1 MTYKAWVGA
10 EFPPRRWQSEAFTP
24 ARRSIVS
31 GEWGVVHA
39 CTGSGKSRLIAELVA
54 WALASGARVMVTTP
68 SQDLVRQLWKTI
80 ADRVGARQVGQVYT
94 ARQEPFRPVAVVC
107 HDSMATY
114 AAALAQ
120 VGAKADLWIA
130 DEAHKTER
138 PSVKEAIEVLTPRR
152 RVGVTATPFRS
163 SPGESLSLFREL
175 VYSYTVGDALR
186 DKVLVPPVVHYW
198 HDEEITDVND
208 VVVQMIRRENVQGP
222 GVISAA
228 SIADAESFAERLTA
242 EGIPARAIHSR
253 LSAACR
259 LERVKWLRES
269 TANRRALVHP
279 SLLAE
284 GVDMPWLM
292 WGALRR
298 RVGSRVRF
306 VQEVGRYLRTH
317 PGKTH
322 ADILDPYALFT
333 LHSISNP
340 AALGEPAEDP
350 KLVKEMLE
358 EDPFPLIDLPPL
370 AVLPPAVAVDAT
382 GAWARALL
390 MLMEAE
396 GHYTPHPEY
405 GAKDARWRRKRASD
419 KQIAALGKLAWAV
432 RVIPEPHKTSMKAIA
447 KHPHR
452 LRAGVAGDL
461 ISVLHA
467 VADAS
472 ADHRKARMKWPWPDT
487 VVVPELPKRVVR
499 GLM

>member
-1 MTYKAWVGA
+1 MTYTPWVGA
-10 EFPPRRWQSEAFTP
+10 EFPPRRWQADAFTP
-24 ARRSIVS
+24 ARRSVVS

-39 CTGSGKSRLIAELVA
+39 CTGSGKSRFLAELVA
-54 WALASGARVMVTTP
+54 WAMASGARVMVSTP
-68 SQDLVRQLWKTI
+68 SQDLVRQLWKTV
-80 ADRVGARQVGQVYT
+80 ADRVGAKSVGQMYA
-94 ARQEPFRPVAVVC
+94 ARQEPFKPCVIVC
-107 HDSMATY
+107 HDSMRQH
-114 AAALAQ
+114 AAALDQ
-120 VGAKADLWIA
+120 CGARVDLWIA

-138 PSVKEAIEVLTPRR
+138 DQVKEAIEQMQPRR
-152 RVGVTATPFRS
+152 RLGVTATPFRS
-163 SPGESLSLFREL
+163 APGDSLSMFREL
-175 VYSYTVGDALR
+175 VYSYSVGDALR

-198 HDEEITDVND
+198 DKEDVTDINE
-208 VVVQMIRRENVQGP
+208 VVLEMIRRENVQGP

-228 SIADAESFAERLTA
+228 SIVDAEAFAERLRG
-242 EGIPARAIHSR
+242 EGIPAKAIHSK
-253 LSAACR
+253 LSTAER
-259 LERVKWLRES
+259 GKRVKWLKES
-269 TANRRALVHP
+269 TAPRRALVHP

-306 VQEVGRYLRTH
+306 VQEVGRYLRVH

-340 AALGEPAEDP
+340 AALGEPADDP

-370 AVLPPAVAVDAT
+370 VALPPAVAVDAT

-396 GHYTPHPEY
+396 GHYTPHPDY
-405 GAKDARWRRKRASD
+405 GAQDARWRRKRASS
-419 KQIAALGKLAWAV
+419 KQIAALGKLAWAT
-432 RVIPEPHKTSMKAIA
+432 RVIPEPHKSAVKSIV

-461 ISVLHA
+461 ISVLA
-467 VADAS
+467 SVSDAS
-472 ADHRKARMKWPWPDT
+472 RDHRKARMKWPWPDT
-487 VVVPELPKRVVR
+487 VPVPELPKRVLR
-499 GLM
+499 GLQ